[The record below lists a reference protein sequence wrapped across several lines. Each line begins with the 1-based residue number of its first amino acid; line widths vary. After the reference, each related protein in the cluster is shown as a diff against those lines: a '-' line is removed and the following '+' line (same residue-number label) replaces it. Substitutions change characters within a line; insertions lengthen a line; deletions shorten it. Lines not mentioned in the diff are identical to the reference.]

1 MNEIEQTMAD
11 TPNPKVHYTLPKTVV
26 MVGMMGAGKTAVG
39 RALAQ
44 RLGVAFLDSDAEIE
58 VAANRTVPEI
68 FERNGEAFFRGKE
81 TQIIER
87 LLIDKRCILST
98 GGGAFLSEQN
108 RKNISA
114 QGISVWLNADIELLW
129 NRVRSKDTRPLL
141 RTDDPKATLKKL
153 YDQRVPI
160 YSLADLTVGSAPEYS
175 IEDMVDQVIDALIAR
190 NDILE
195 VHNA

>member
-11 TPNPKVHYTLPKTVV
+11 TPNPKVHYTLLKTVV

-58 VAANRTVPEI
+58 LAANRTVPEI
-68 FERNGEAFFRGKE
+68 FERDGEAFFRGKE

-114 QGISVWLNADIELLW
+114 QGISVWLNADLELLW

>member
-1 MNEIEQTMAD
+1 MAD
-11 TPNPKVHYTLPKTVV
+11 IPNPNVRYTLVKTVV

-58 VAANRTVPEI
+58 VAANRSVPEI
-68 FERNGEAFFRGKE
+68 FERDGEAFFRSRE

-87 LLIDKRCILST
+87 LLIEKRCILST
-98 GGGAFLSEQN
+98 GGGAFLSEKN
-108 RKNISA
+108 RANISA
-114 QGISVWLNADIELLW
+114 QGISVWLNADLELLW
-129 NRVRSKDTRPLL
+129 SRVRSKDTRPLL
-141 RTDDPKATLKKL
+141 RTDDPRGTLKNI

-175 IEDMVDQVIDALIAR
+175 IEDMVDQVIDALVAR

>member
-1 MNEIEQTMAD
+1 MAD
-11 TPNPKVHYTLPKTVV
+11 TSNPKVHYTLLKTVV

-58 VAANRTVPEI
+58 LAANRTVPEI
-68 FERNGEAFFRGKE
+68 FERDGEAFFRGKE

-87 LLIDKRCILST
+87 LLIDKSCILST

-114 QGISVWLNADIELLW
+114 QGISVWLNADLELLW

>member
-1 MNEIEQTMAD
+1 MAD
-11 TPNPKVHYTLPKTVV
+11 IPNPNVRYTLVKTVV

-58 VAANRTVPEI
+58 VAANRSVPEI
-68 FERNGEAFFRGKE
+68 FERDGEAFFRSRE

-87 LLIDKRCILST
+87 LLIEKRCILST
-98 GGGAFLSEQN
+98 GGGAFLSEKN
-108 RKNISA
+108 RTNISA
-114 QGISVWLNADIELLW
+114 QGISVWLNVDIELLW
-129 NRVRSKDTRPLL
+129 SRVRSKDTRPLL
-141 RTDDPKATLKKL
+141 RTDDPRGTLKNI

-175 IEDMVDQVIDALIAR
+175 IEDMVDQVIDALVAR

>member
-1 MNEIEQTMAD
+1 MAD
-11 TPNPKVHYTLPKTVV
+11 MPNPNVRYTLLKTVV

-58 VAANRTVPEI
+58 VAANRSVPEI
-68 FERNGEAFFRGKE
+68 FERDGEAFFRSRE

-87 LLIDKRCILST
+87 LLIEKLCILST
-98 GGGAFLSEQN
+98 GGGAFLSETN
-108 RKNISA
+108 RTNISA
-114 QGISVWLNADIELLW
+114 QGISVWLNADLELLW
-129 NRVRSKDTRPLL
+129 SRVRSKDTRPLL
-141 RTDDPKATLKKL
+141 RTDDPRGTLKNI

>member
-1 MNEIEQTMAD
+1 MAD
-11 TPNPKVHYTLPKTVV
+11 TPNPKVHYTLLKTVV

-68 FERNGEAFFRGKE
+68 FERDGEVFFRGKE

-114 QGISVWLNADIELLW
+114 QGISVWLNADLELLW

>member
-1 MNEIEQTMAD
+1 MAD
-11 TPNPKVHYTLPKTVV
+11 MPNPNVRYTLLKTVV

-58 VAANRTVPEI
+58 VAANRSVPEI
-68 FERNGEAFFRGKE
+68 FERDGEAFFRSRE

-87 LLIDKRCILST
+87 LLIEKRCILST
-98 GGGAFLSEQN
+98 GGGAFLSEKN
-108 RKNISA
+108 RTNISA
-114 QGISVWLNADIELLW
+114 QGISVWLNADLELLW
-129 NRVRSKDTRPLL
+129 SRVRSKDTRPLL
-141 RTDDPKATLKKL
+141 RTDDPRGTLKNI

-175 IEDMVDQVIDALIAR
+175 IEDMVDQVIDALVAR

>member
-1 MNEIEQTMAD
+1 MAD
-11 TPNPKVHYTLPKTVV
+11 IPNPNVRYTLVKTVV

-58 VAANRTVPEI
+58 VAANRSVPEI
-68 FERNGEAFFRGKE
+68 FERDGEAFFRSRE

-87 LLIDKRCILST
+87 LLIEKRCILST
-98 GGGAFLSEQN
+98 GGGAFLSEKN
-108 RKNISA
+108 RTNISA
-114 QGISVWLNADIELLW
+114 QGISVWLNADLELLW
-129 NRVRSKDTRPLL
+129 SRVRSKDTRPLL
-141 RTDDPKATLKKL
+141 RTDDPRGTLKNI

-175 IEDMVDQVIDALIAR
+175 IEDMVDQVIDALVAR

>member
-1 MNEIEQTMAD
+1 MAD
-11 TPNPKVHYTLPKTVV
+11 MPNPNVRYTLLKTVV

-58 VAANRTVPEI
+58 VAANRSVPEI
-68 FERNGEAFFRGKE
+68 FERDGEAFFRSRE

-87 LLIDKRCILST
+87 LLIEKRCILST
-98 GGGAFLSEQN
+98 GGGAFLSETN
-108 RKNISA
+108 RTNISA
-114 QGISVWLNADIELLW
+114 QGISVWLNADLELLW
-129 NRVRSKDTRPLL
+129 SRVRSKDTRPLL
-141 RTDDPKATLKKL
+141 RTDDPRGTLKNI

-175 IEDMVDQVIDALIAR
+175 IEDMVDQVIDELIAR

>member
-1 MNEIEQTMAD
+1 
-11 TPNPKVHYTLPKTVV
+11 V

-39 RALAQ
+39 RALAE

-58 VAANRTVPEI
+58 VAANRSVPEI
-68 FERNGEAFFRGKE
+68 FERDGEAFFRSRE

-87 LLIDKRCILST
+87 LLIEKRCILST
-98 GGGAFLSEQN
+98 GGGAFLSEKN
-108 RKNISA
+108 RTNISA
-114 QGISVWLNADIELLW
+114 QGISVWLNADLELLW
-129 NRVRSKDTRPLL
+129 SRVRSKDTRPLL
-141 RTDDPKATLKKL
+141 RTDDPRGTLKNI

-175 IEDMVDQVIDALIAR
+175 IEDMVDQVIDALVAR

>member
-1 MNEIEQTMAD
+1 MAD
-11 TPNPKVHYTLPKTVV
+11 IPSPNVRYTLVKTVV

-58 VAANRTVPEI
+58 VAANRSVPEI
-68 FERNGEAFFRGKE
+68 FERDGEAFFRSRE

-87 LLIDKRCILST
+87 LLIEKRCILST
-98 GGGAFLSEQN
+98 GGGAFLSEKN
-108 RKNISA
+108 RTNISA
-114 QGISVWLNADIELLW
+114 QGISVWLNADLELLW
-129 NRVRSKDTRPLL
+129 SRVRSKDTRPLL
-141 RTDDPKATLKKL
+141 RTDDPRATLKNI

-175 IEDMVDQVIDALIAR
+175 IEDMVDHVIDALVAR

>member
-1 MNEIEQTMAD
+1 MAD
-11 TPNPKVHYTLPKTVV
+11 TPNPKVHYTLLKTVV

-68 FERNGEAFFRGKE
+68 FERDGEAFFRGKE

-114 QGISVWLNADIELLW
+114 QGISVWLNADLELLW

-141 RTDDPKATLKKL
+141 RTDDPKSTLKKL

>member
-1 MNEIEQTMAD
+1 MNEIKKTMAD
-11 TPNPKVHYTLPKTVV
+11 MPNPNFRYTLLKTVV

-58 VAANRTVPEI
+58 IAANRSVPEI
-68 FERNGEAFFRGKE
+68 FDRDGESFFRSRE
-81 TQIIER
+81 IQIIER
-87 LLIDKRCILST
+87 LLIEKRCILST
-98 GGGAFLSEQN
+98 GGGAFLSEKN
-108 RKNISA
+108 RTNISA
-114 QGISVWLNADIELLW
+114 QGISVWLNADLELLW
-129 NRVRSKDTRPLL
+129 SRVRSKDTRPLL
-141 RTDDPKATLKKL
+141 RTEDPRATLKNL

-190 NDILE
+190 RDILE

>member
-11 TPNPKVHYTLPKTVV
+11 MPNPNVRYTLLKTVV

-39 RALAQ
+39 RALAK

-58 VAANRTVPEI
+58 VAANRSVPEI
-68 FERNGEAFFRGKE
+68 FERDGEAFFRSRE

-87 LLIDKRCILST
+87 LLIEKRCILST
-98 GGGAFLSEQN
+98 GGGAFLSEKN
-108 RKNISA
+108 RTNISA
-114 QGISVWLNADIELLW
+114 QGISVWLDADLELLW
-129 NRVRSKDTRPLL
+129 SRVRSKDTRPLL
-141 RTDDPKATLKKL
+141 RTDDPRGTLKNI

-175 IEDMVDQVIDALIAR
+175 IEDMVDQVIDALVAR

>member
-1 MNEIEQTMAD
+1 MAD
-11 TPNPKVHYTLPKTVV
+11 TPNPKVHYTLLKTVV

-58 VAANRTVPEI
+58 LAANRTVPEI
-68 FERNGEAFFRGKE
+68 FERDGEAFFRGKE

-114 QGISVWLNADIELLW
+114 QGISVWLNADLELLW